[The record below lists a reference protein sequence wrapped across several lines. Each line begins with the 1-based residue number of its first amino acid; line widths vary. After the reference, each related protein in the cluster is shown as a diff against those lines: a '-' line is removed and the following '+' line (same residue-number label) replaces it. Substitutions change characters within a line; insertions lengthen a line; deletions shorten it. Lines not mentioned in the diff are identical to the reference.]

1 VSEKIELSRKFVV
14 EILDD
19 LNLLHDYMGDD
30 PEPKRQGEDEEQRHY
45 QDKQRVLESIRAL
58 RFILKTTE
66 GAK

>member
-1 VSEKIELSRKFVV
+1 MSEKIELSRKFVV

>member
-1 VSEKIELSRKFVV
+1 MSEHIELSRKFVV

-30 PEPKRQGEDEEQRHY
+30 PEPKRQGEDEEKRHY

-66 GAK
+66 GAA

>member
-1 VSEKIELSRKFVV
+1 VNEKIELSRKFVV

-30 PEPKRQGEDEEQRHY
+30 PEPKRQGKDEEQRHY